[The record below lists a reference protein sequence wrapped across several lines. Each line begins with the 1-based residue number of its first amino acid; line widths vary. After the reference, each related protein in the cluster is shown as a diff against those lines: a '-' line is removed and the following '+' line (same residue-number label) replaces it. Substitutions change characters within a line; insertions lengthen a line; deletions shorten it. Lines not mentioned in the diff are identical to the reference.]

1 MFGSQIAILA
11 TDTLPKELEDVK
23 KEEVF
28 DWTESEEE
36 EEEGEE
42 DPTMVLSI
50 PQHQMDIENGG
61 VLCRVSSRESR
72 GATRALSRSYPRYW
86 TTTGTRHESRNR
98 RKKQK
103 RQTTTTSDARTPSPT
118 EICENRLR
126 CRVVCSTVRWSYRGP
141 GRRPGDDVCE
151 SSETPSLMV
160 RPAPEGGAGPRG
172 SGKRRGRGKRWQY
185 ALTMGRTGTSS
196 SFVLRTPRRSIKK
209 QAAKAATRS
218 VVLIGSHYGAGN
230 ELLKRVFGEL
240 VRPCPRVSVPTPCP
254 RPPRVHIDLSPLTRF
269 ALRWWLLL
277 LGSANAR
284 GWRCGASPRG
294 AGSTT

>member
-1 MFGSQIAILA
+1 MSRSAYAPLR
-11 TDTLPKELEDVK
+11 TSTEDEDVVVLASQPK
-23 KEEVF
+23 HNRYSRLQWSCLFLLTAFASIVLAVRTARKV
-28 DWTESEEE
+28 TA
-36 EEEGEE
+36 
-42 DPTMVLSI
+42 PTPPGGFVMI
-50 PQHQMDIENGG
+50 NGTA
-61 VLCRVSSRESR
+61 VAV
-72 GATRALSRSYPRYW
+72 
-86 TTTGTRHESRNR
+86 
-98 RKKQK
+98 
-103 RQTTTTSDARTPSPT
+103 PT
-118 EICENRLR
+118 
-126 CRVVCSTVRWSYRGP
+126 
-141 GRRPGDDVCE
+141 
-151 SSETPSLMV
+151 
-160 RPAPEGGAGPRG
+160 
-172 SGKRRGRGKRWQY
+172 GKRRGRGKRWQY

-254 RPPRVHIDLSPLTRF
+254 RPPRVHIHFLPLTRF
-269 ALRWWLLL
+269 ALQWWLLL